1 MSLTGD
7 ARCTETFKTIATDLN
22 VPVSPSKAAQG
33 HQQAAITAGLADQD
47 ASVVMTI
54 MERLT
59 AVEVP
64 RGGGGGRRGAR
75 DPRPAGQVDCEEQHR
90 E

>member
-1 MSLTGD
+1 
-7 ARCTETFKTIATDLN
+7 
-22 VPVSPSKAAQG
+22 VPVSPSKAARR
-33 HQQAAITAGLADQD
+33 HQQAAITAGLADHD

-64 RGGGGGRRGAR
+64 RGGGGDAAARATLGPRAKWTAKNNIVNDARQRGTR
-75 DPRPAGQVDCEEQHR
+75 D
-90 E
+90 